1 MFISFNTWTHTSKAW
16 SDRKSP
22 MRITRCGPR
31 GKGWT
36 IIGAIG
42 KPLKN
47 SVLYKF
53 ASSTNSLEFL
63 SFVHNMIEAKVDKK

>member
-1 MFISFNTWTHTSKAW
+1 
-16 SDRKSP
+16 
-22 MRITRCGPR
+22 MRITRSGPR

-36 IIGAIG
+36 VIGAIG

-53 ASSTNSLEFL
+53 AQSTNSLEFL
-63 SFVHNMIEAKVDKK
+63 SFVKDMVEAKIDKR